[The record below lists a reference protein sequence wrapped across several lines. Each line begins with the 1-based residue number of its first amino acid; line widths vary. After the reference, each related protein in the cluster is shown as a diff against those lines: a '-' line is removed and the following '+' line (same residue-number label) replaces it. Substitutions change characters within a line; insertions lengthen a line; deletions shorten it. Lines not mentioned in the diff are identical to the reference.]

1 MKVEDEVL
9 EHMHQCYL
17 AVAKGG
23 NKVEYENKDFNVKAY
38 RVGEI
43 IRIDIKTKTKN

>member
-1 MKVEDEVL
+1 MDEEIL
-9 EHMHQCYL
+9 EHVKQCYL

-23 NKVEYENKDFNVKAY
+23 NKVEYDNNMLNVKAY

-43 IRIDIKTKTKN
+43 IRIDIKHKN

>member
-1 MKVEDEVL
+1 MDDEIL
-9 EHMHQCYL
+9 EHVEQCYL
-17 AVAKGG
+17 AVVKGG
-23 NKVEYENKDFNVKAY
+23 NKVEYDNSVLNVKAY

>member
-1 MKVEDEVL
+1 MDDEIL
-9 EHMHQCYL
+9 EHVEQCYL

-23 NKVEYENKDFNVKAY
+23 NKVEYDNSVLNVKAY